1 MSSDAWSVYPKSLCR
16 NRFVLHLQNR
26 FSESLSLSTFDSSE
40 SLPHIIS
47 ESHPNSLKIA
57 FSHQLASSESLPQ
70 NLETIKLLLAPIF
83 SNLVSRHKKGAQ
95 ILSALNVFLIIGIGN
110 EEKIKERSQ
119 LAYERKK
126 LVNKLKAKVEKIVDE
141 KLGSQFEVGV
151 SWKTYSIYHNNK
163 PPGVRWYDV
172 ASLTEAKRLLEEAIV
187 LEHSLYGYLNI
198 SGLLECMNH
207 LKGSSPNFL
216 FSSKLVMVLDVTN
229 FPCDIDEALRRR
241 LEKRIYIP
249 LPNFESRKELIRI
262 SLKTVEVKTS
272 FLD

>member
-1 MSSDAWSVYPKSLCR
+1 MQLGVNSDDVKKKKVIESLCR

-151 SWKTYSIYHNNK
+151 SWKTYSIYHNNVTK
-163 PPGVRWYDV
+163 LIK
-172 ASLTEAKRLLEEAIV
+172 SL
-187 LEHSLYGYLNI
+187 
-198 SGLLECMNH
+198 
-207 LKGSSPNFL
+207 FW
-216 FSSKLVMVLDVTN
+216 
-229 FPCDIDEALRRR
+229 
-241 LEKRIYIP
+241 
-249 LPNFESRKELIRI
+249 
-262 SLKTVEVKTS
+262 
-272 FLD
+272 